1 MSFQTQ
7 MMTQKD
13 VEDFLLYIRE
23 KNSRLGVTGILLL
36 IQGKFI
42 QYIEGP
48 STKIDELYKTIEKDK
63 RHKDMMLL
71 DTGSINEQQFK
82 DWSMAYHEISE
93 MRVKDVMKNKN
104 IDLKKIFTTQKKENH
119 PALEILYNF
128 VNTLTK

>member
-23 KNSRLGVTGILLL
+23 KNSRLGITGILLL

-48 STKIDELYKTIEKDK
+48 STKIDKLYKTIEKDK

-82 DWSMAYHEISE
+82 DWSMAYHEVSE
-93 MRVKDVMKNKN
+93 KQVKDIMKDKSL
-104 IDLKKIFTTQKKENH
+104 DLKKIFIPKEKDNH
-119 PALEILYNF
+119 PALEVLYNF

>member
-1 MSFQTQ
+1 MSLQTQ
-7 MMTQKD
+7 MMTKKD

-23 KNSRLGVTGILLL
+23 KNSRMGITGILLL

-48 STKIDELYKTIEKDK
+48 STKIDKLYKTIEKDK
-63 RHKDMMLL
+63 RHKDMLLL
-71 DTGSINEQQFK
+71 DTGHIEEQQFK

-93 MRVKDVMKNKN
+93 MQVKDVMKNKN
-104 IDLKKIFTTQKKENH
+104 IDLKKTFTTQKKENH
-119 PALEILYNF
+119 PALEVLYNF